1 MIYKLLNKQA
11 HSIIDVLQNRG
22 MSDEHIKQ
30 YMQLDESYVCDYNA
44 LGKENLKQAAAAIL
58 KTIQANKR
66 AIIVVDSDADGF
78 CSSAILINYLHNY
91 FPAWIEQNLEFF
103 FHQGKQHGLED
114 CCDYILSQ
122 DFALVIAPDSA
133 SNDYEQHKLLKSK
146 GVAVVVLDHHEAD
159 KISEDAIIVNNQLS
173 DYPNKFMC
181 GGGIVW
187 QFCRYMSKELFEDTK
202 YLDFLDLTA
211 LSLISDMM
219 DIKELETAYLIQKG
233 ILSDNLKN
241 PFIYYLSWKNS
252 FSLGPNPTPIGW
264 AFYITPFINSMMRSG
279 TQEEKEVLFNSM
291 LEHCAYK
298 TVPST
303 KRGAKGQE
311 EKLVEQAVRLSIN
324 VKNRQT
330 KAQDEG
336 MALLEQRVEENHLM
350 DNKVLLFLLE
360 PNEIAPNLAGL
371 AGNKIMAKYQ
381 RPCCVLTKNTV
392 QNLPWESDE
401 EFTTTYS
408 GSARGCDLV
417 GANNFKD
424 VCSGFKDIIYAQG
437 HQGAFGLSIPEQ
449 SANDFIAYTNEIYK
463 DIPDEP
469 IYYVDAIWNNS
480 TIPIDVEAI
489 KDIAQYDNMWGTGLK
504 EPIVALEDIKI
515 TESMVTI
522 YEKTTK
528 TLKITLPNVILMKF
542 RISDEEYEL
551 FSSISPEGYIKVTF
565 IGECRLNEFNGRTTP
580 QIEIKDYDVL
590 TISKYDF

>member
-22 MSDEHIKQ
+22 MSDEHIKK
-30 YMQLDESYVCDYNA
+30 YMQLNEDYICDYNT

-58 KTIQANKR
+58 KTIQANKK
-66 AIIVVDSDADGF
+66 AIIIVDSDADGF
-78 CSSAILINYLHNY
+78 CSSAMLINYLHNY
-91 FPAWIEQNLEFF
+91 FPSWVEQSLEFF

-114 CCDYILSQ
+114 CCDYILSNN
-122 DFALVIAPDSA
+122 FALVIAPDSA
-133 SNDYEQHKLLKSK
+133 SNDYTQHKLLKEK
-146 GVAVVVLDHHEAD
+146 GITTVILDHHEAE
-159 KISEDAIIVNNQLS
+159 KISDDAITINNQLS

-187 QFCRYMSKELFEDTK
+187 QFCRYMSTELFEDNK

-219 DIKELETAYLIQKG
+219 DIKELETAYLIQRG
-233 ILSDNLKN
+233 ILAENLKN

-279 TQEEKEVLFNSM
+279 TQEEKEILFKSM
-291 LEHCAYK
+291 LTHYAYQM
-298 TVPST
+298 VPST

-311 EKLVEQAVRLSIN
+311 ERLVEQAVRLSIN

-336 MALLEQRVEENHLM
+336 MALLEKKIEENHLM
-350 DNKVLLFLLE
+350 ENKVLVFLLE

-424 VCSGFKDIIYAQG
+424 VCSEFKDTIYAQG

-449 SANDFIAYTNEIYK
+449 SINDFITYTNEVYK

-469 IYYVDAIWNNS
+469 IYYVDAIWNGD
-480 TIPIDVEAI
+480 TVPIDVEAI
-489 KDIAQYDNMWGTGLK
+489 KDIAQYDNLWGTGLK
-504 EPIVALEDIKI
+504 EPIVTLEDIKI
-515 TESMVTI
+515 TASMVTI
-522 YEKTTK
+522 YEKTTN
-528 TLKITLPNVILMKF
+528 TLKITLPNVTLMKF

-551 FSSISPEGYIKVTF
+551 FNNISPEGYIKVTF
-565 IGECRLNEFNGRTTP
+565 IGECRLNEFNGRVTP